1 MFKKMLITVDL
12 DDPDTMRKTFVAA
25 QQLMKESAN
34 VEIRLINVQPI
45 VPISIMGYLPPD
57 FDEAVT
63 KEAESKFAMIV
74 SGSGLPEKTI
84 SKIIRNGSVYDEV
97 LAEANDWGADI
108 IIVGS
113 QKPSMSM
120 YLLGSNAATIT
131 RHAKCS
137 VLVVR

>member
-1 MFKKMLITVDL
+1 MYKKILITVDL
-12 DDPDTMRKTFVAA
+12 DDQDTMKKSFVAA

-34 VEIRLINVQPI
+34 AQIRLINVQPI

-57 FDEAVT
+57 FDEAIT
-63 KEAESKFAMIV
+63 KEVERKFSEIA
-74 SGSGLPEKTI
+74 SGSGLPEKTL
-84 SKIIRNGSVYDEV
+84 SKIIRYGSIYEEV

-113 QKPSMSM
+113 QKPNMSV

-131 RHAKCS
+131 RHSKCS

>member
-1 MFKKMLITVDL
+1 MYKKILITVDL
-12 DDPDTMRKTFVAA
+12 DDQDTMKKSFVAA
-25 QQLMKESAN
+25 QQIMKESAN
-34 VEIRLINVQPI
+34 AQIRLINVQPI

-57 FDEAVT
+57 FDEAIT
-63 KEAESKFAMIV
+63 KEVERKFSEIA
-74 SGSGLPEKTI
+74 SGSGLPEKTL
-84 SKIIRNGSVYDEV
+84 SKIIRYGSIYEEV

-113 QKPSMSM
+113 QKPNISV

>member
-1 MFKKMLITVDL
+1 MYKKILITVDL
-12 DDPDTMRKTFVAA
+12 DDQDTMKKSFVAA
-25 QQLMKESAN
+25 QQIMKESAN
-34 VEIRLINVQPI
+34 ALIRLINVQPI

-57 FDEAVT
+57 FDEAIT
-63 KEAESKFAMIV
+63 KEVERKFSEIA
-74 SGSGLPEKTI
+74 SGSGLPEKTL
-84 SKIIRNGSVYDEV
+84 SKIIRYGSIYEEV
-97 LAEANDWGADI
+97 VAEANDWGADI

-113 QKPSMSM
+113 QKPNMSV